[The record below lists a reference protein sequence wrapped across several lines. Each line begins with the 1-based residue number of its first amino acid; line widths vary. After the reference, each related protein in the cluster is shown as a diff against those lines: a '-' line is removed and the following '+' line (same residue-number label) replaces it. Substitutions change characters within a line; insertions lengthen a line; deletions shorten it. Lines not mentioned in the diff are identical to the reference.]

1 MGSWAKSA
9 TTESSRL
16 LTLDFPFC
24 VVFAGQKNALRTL
37 ATESAV
43 VAPEKKTGAGLWQ
56 RLTSFI
62 VGAGLTGV
70 FTQYYIFEEVKN
82 GNLLMLAKQK
92 ELETRIAKLEKK

>member
-1 MGSWAKSA
+1 
-9 TTESSRL
+9 
-16 LTLDFPFC
+16 
-24 VVFAGQKNALRTL
+24 
-37 ATESAV
+37 
-43 VAPEKKTGAGLWQ
+43 
-56 RLTSFI
+56 LTSFI

>member
-1 MGSWAKSA
+1 MFGARHLALSR
-9 TTESSRL
+9 TSRL
-16 LTLDFPFC
+16 APVWT
-24 VVFAGQKNALRTL
+24 KNALRTL